1 MENTYNAEGKR
12 VAKAVDGGQ
21 SVRYFYEYNNVV
33 FEYVNG
39 GAVTVFN
46 VIGTNLISREIGS
59 DKVYYFY
66 NGHGDVTALLDA
78 TTKNIRSQYQYDSF
92 GNITLEKYYDSNGVL
107 TADPDE
113 MIKSQIR
120 YAGYQYDEESDYYNL
135 HARYYDPK
143 TARFLQQDTYTGTIG
158 DPLSLNLYA
167 YCHNE
172 PMMYFD
178 PTGHWEEIELH
189 KDMNANQLLNAI
201 LQAKDM
207 WEENQKI
214 IDEAKKTGFFGGI
227 YNFIN
232 KKKINDI
239 IAEAK
244 ENQQDATVIASE
256 ARDMIK
262 QTEAYKTNKHFKDN
276 YEEYYASKYGGTR
289 RQVNDLLDVLA
300 RAVVINPDNFKE
312 PSKGTGKTDRMSTL
326 EDVKYEK
333 GYNSFTYM
341 ANGTNVNVNIYIT
354 DTSTEYVTFSL
365 GKKGVEKLE
374 NMTIEGKKVV
384 AKTNAGY
391 FSGSV
396 ESLGI
401 FAVDGKWLSE
411 GQNGYDYENYPTL
424 MAKTVNGK
432 QQVTATKY
440 QGQVSKKDKIIALAA
455 QNDWVIAGSTM
466 LVYDGKIAETGGNR
480 ITSESRNPRTI
491 IGYRKDGSFV
501 IVAVDGPIVSGKRT
515 GLTTKESAQLMEEFD
530 VQYALNLDG
539 GPSTQMYVGN
549 ELVSDTILEKN
560 GLRSIGSALFVV
572 KK

>member
-1 MENTYNAEGKR
+1 
-12 VAKAVDGGQ
+12 
-21 SVRYFYEYNNVV
+21 
-33 FEYVNG
+33 
-39 GAVTVFN
+39 
-46 VIGTNLISREIGS
+46 
-59 DKVYYFY
+59 
-66 NGHGDVTALLDA
+66 
-78 TTKNIRSQYQYDSF
+78 
-92 GNITLEKYYDSNGVL
+92 
-107 TADPDE
+107 

-244 ENQQDATVIASE
+244 ANQEDATGIADD
-256 ARDMIK
+256 ARGMIK

-312 PSKGTGKTDRMSTL
+312 PNKGTGNALVTVEQLKNFGWANPDQKLADEINAALSMFGVN
-326 EDVKYEK
+326 EGKYATEQIILFMATVGHEAGMGNYNYIQAGVSGPYRGAGAMQLTNKEAYEAFDKYLTKNLK
-333 GYNSFTYM
+333 GYNGEIMKSNEPY
-341 ANGTNVNVNIYIT
+341 
-354 DTSTEYVTFSL
+354 
-365 GKKGVEKLE
+365 K
-374 NMTIEGKKVV
+374 
-384 AKTNAGY
+384 
-391 FSGSV
+391 
-396 ESLGI
+396 
-401 FAVDGKWLSE
+401 
-411 GQNGYDYENYPTL
+411 
-424 MAKTVNGK
+424 
-432 QQVTATKY
+432 
-440 QGQVSKKDKIIALAA
+440 
-455 QNDWVIAGSTM
+455 VIAEKYAWMSAAWVWSEFKGNKARVDRYMESGYKLYDSFIVTSAFIQGMRGSNDDYKRIAAGQYNPINYSA
-466 LVYDGKIAETGGNR
+466 VY
-480 ITSESRNPRTI
+480 
-491 IGYRKDGSFV
+491 
-501 IVAVDGPIVSGKRT
+501 SGKYGT
-515 GLTTKESAQLMEEFD
+515 QNTYD
-530 VQYALNLDG
+530 VVDIQVING
-539 GPSTQMYVGN
+539 GTV
-549 ELVSDTILEKN
+549 VSSNNWNDRKAKFEKAYN
-560 GLRSIGSALFVV
+560 VYGG
-572 KK
+572 K